1 MAVVRQDHVI
11 NSGSILASHGPGCVG
26 CDYPTDPRTGL
37 SESMASPL
45 RSGPNVGRLAE
56 RSTNLGARPLPNQS
70 GDSVNDEG
78 PGRLSVRHTQS
89 RPRGNKFTRPA
100 WALVGPPDL
109 SSVGN
114 RCCGRFTLRISHHRC
129 HGNPPGR
136 ALPCLLTRALSVAR
150 SISRV
155 FTP

>member
-1 MAVVRQDHVI
+1 MAGVRQDHVI
-11 NSGSILASHGPGCVG
+11 NSGSVLGNRGPG

-78 PGRLSVRHTQS
+78 PGRLSVRHTES
-89 RPRGNKFTRPA
+89 CPRGSKFTRPA
-100 WALVGPPDL
+100 WALVGSADL
-109 SSVGN
+109 SSFGN
-114 RCCGRFTLRISHHRC
+114 RCRGRFTCRRVGSDRAFRPDRC
-129 HGNPPGR
+129 VNG
-136 ALPCLLTRALSVAR
+136 ALPSAFRGSR
-150 SISRV
+150 SAVRPNRWLQPS
-155 FTP
+155 